1 MTHAFTARTLS
12 PFVAFVAALALV
24 AAAVLAGMLTTAG
37 SDKAGVNKSAG
48 RCGTRPTPRPARSG
62 TRSARLPTVPSGTDA
77 SPERVLFPACRSH
90 FVTPR

>member
-37 SDKAGVNKSAG
+37 NDKAGAVWNKSNQAG
-48 RCGTRPTPRPARSG
+48 AVWNKTNTQAGAVWNKVGAT
-62 TRSARLPTVPSGTDA
+62 
-77 SPERVLFPACRSH
+77 SH
-90 FVTPR
+90 GAVWN

>member
-37 SDKAGVNKSAG
+37 SDKAGAVWNKSNQAG
-48 RCGTRPTPRPARSG
+48 AVWNKTTTQAGAVWNKVGAT
-62 TRSARLPTVPSGTDA
+62 
-77 SPERVLFPACRSH
+77 SH
-90 FVTPR
+90 GAVWN